1 MVHYCHFKKKIRSL
15 DPRDPI
21 LWPPENSRQIR
32 DDRDSRL
39 PAILLISDFLNLN
52 FSKGHQ
58 IVTIG
63 ARDKCRYNIQIRKHL
78 KILHLMGQKYS
89 CKEFDFAT
97 DYVAN
102 TWRHTLKQHPDPS
115 L

>member
-1 MVHYCHFKKKIRSL
+1 MGSKSIFHISMVHYCHFKKKNRSL

-39 PAILLISDFLNLN
+39 PAISLISNCLDPN
-52 FSKGHQ
+52 FSNVNK
-58 IVTIG
+58 IG
-63 ARDKCRYNIQIRKHL
+63 
-78 KILHLMGQKYS
+78 
-89 CKEFDFAT
+89 
-97 DYVAN
+97 
-102 TWRHTLKQHPDPS
+102 TLGAIGCIFQSGLP